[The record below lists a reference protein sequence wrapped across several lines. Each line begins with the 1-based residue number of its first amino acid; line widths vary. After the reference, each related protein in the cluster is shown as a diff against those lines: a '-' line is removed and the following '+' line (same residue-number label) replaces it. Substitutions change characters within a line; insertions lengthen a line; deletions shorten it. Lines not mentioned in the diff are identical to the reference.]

1 MYSAIGGLTHDTEG
15 ARDGDGVLGV
25 QLADV
30 LPSVALLL
38 NKSVLFYLFR
48 LTKAVPGRH
57 E

>member
-1 MYSAIGGLTHDTEG
+1 MHSAVGRLTHDTEG

-38 NKSVLFYLFR
+38 SVLFTDFTC
-48 LTKAVPGRH
+48 LTKPVPGRP